1 MSAPVS
7 IVCRKRSSSGNEDAS
22 SDDSSHKRARSSS
35 RTRNANKNHFNNVDP
50 FKMSNIKQLINDVA
64 EKIEKSRR
72 ASSGQASEAIMSFGS
87 PSSHTSTKSTTS
99 GQVDFG
105 FGVDTSG
112 DVFTFHQRPVYKELA
127 DLPTTPPRTGSA
139 PSSPE
144 PPKKKRSRT
153 QKRADAKRR
162 QKAREQSE
170 RQARQAEAAKEVE
183 KLRQAKQDE
192 RQAKQDERQAKQA
205 EAAKEV
211 ERLRQAKQDER
222 QAKQAEAAKE
232 AEKLRQAKKLKKK
245 LNAIQNNSI
254 RPASPSP
261 MLMQLDAPVD
271 DGVEAWGARIQDE
284 LIEAKAEMVSM
295 KRTIDF
301 LMAQVQYLQA
311 KADGHA
317 ELNQAALREM
327 QAVRTAAARLLYNG
341 QDIGVEE
348 HRILKGIASESPSSP
363 L

>member
-50 FKMSNIKQLINDVA
+50 FKMNNIKQLINDVA

-72 ASSGQASEAIMSFGS
+72 ASSGQTSEATMSFGS

-162 QKAREQSE
+162 QKVREQGE
-170 RQARQAEAAKEVE
+170 REARQAEAAKEAE

-192 RQAKQDERQAKQA
+192 RQAKQA
-205 EAAKEV
+205 ETAKEV
-211 ERLRQAKQDER
+211 
-222 QAKQAEAAKE
+222 
-232 AEKLRQAKKLKKK
+232 EKLRQAKKLKKK

-254 RPASPSP
+254 PSSPSP

-271 DGVEAWGARIQDE
+271 EDVESWGARIQDE

-317 ELNQAALREM
+317 AINQAALREM
-327 QAVRTAAARLLYNG
+327 QAVRSGAARLLLNRS
-341 QDIGVEE
+341 DITVED